1 MWTTAATTN
10 ALSFRAGSTRSLPR
24 TCPVCRPEAGG
35 EGEAGAI
42 NLIQCRLRTDSIWS
56 NLIIRHSTH
65 LAEDLRSQ
73 FMRKAAD
80 NYSRVQVL
88 KRIEKYLGPK
98 KLGLKS
104 VTTTKN
110 KFKKL
115 YSLHYL

>member
-24 TCPVCRPEAGG
+24 TCPVCRPVAGG

-80 NYSRVQVL
+80 DYSRVQVL
-88 KRIEKYLGPK
+88 KRIEKYFGSRKPNVK
-98 KLGLKS
+98 Y
-104 VTTTKN
+104 VTITKN
-110 KFKKL
+110 KLKKL
-115 YSLHYL
+115 FLF

>member
-10 ALSFRAGSTRSLPR
+10 VLSFRAGSTRSLPR

-80 NYSRVQVL
+80 YYSRVQVL
-88 KRIEKYLGPK
+88 KSIENYLVK
-98 KLGLKS
+98 KS
-104 VTTTKN
+104 VTITKN
-110 KFKKL
+110 TLKKL
-115 YSLHYL
+115 FLF